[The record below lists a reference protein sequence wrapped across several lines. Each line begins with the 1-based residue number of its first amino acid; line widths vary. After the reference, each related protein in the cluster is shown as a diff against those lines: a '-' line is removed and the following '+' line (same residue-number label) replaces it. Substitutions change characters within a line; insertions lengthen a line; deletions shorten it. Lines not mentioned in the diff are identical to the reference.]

1 MTYEEFKIAMTAE
14 VTNLAGEEVNVLLH
28 RIPKNNGIILDAIT
42 VMGNGQNAAPSI
54 YLKDFYLRYRQGS
67 SMRELAEEILEFSS
81 LNHIRGRI
89 PEKFFLDF
97 SLVRKRIC
105 FKLIHYKKNAGLL
118 RSVPH
123 RRVLDLAMVFYY
135 SMEPNVLEHASVL
148 IRNTDVERWHTTGK
162 EIEHLAMENTPRL
175 MEWRF
180 STLPELLQ
188 EFLDEDK
195 REDEIDP
202 FRIDPDEVQSMPMY
216 VLTNREKY
224 FGAAC
229 MLYPDLLKQI
239 SDKLN
244 DNLYIL
250 PSSIHECIIMP
261 ASGEYS
267 QKSLS
272 EMVTEINEVQVDETE
287 VLSDNVYYFDRI
299 TGTIAM

>member
-67 SMRELAEEILEFSS
+67 SVRELAEEILEFSR

-162 EIEHLAMENTPRL
+162 EIEDLAMENTPRL

-180 STLPELLQ
+180 STLSELLQ
-188 EFLDEDK
+188 EFMDGDK

-202 FRIDPDEVQSMPMY
+202 FRIDPDEVQSAPMY

-287 VLSDNVYYFDRI
+287 VLSDNVYYFDRM
-299 TGTIAM
+299 TGSIAI

>member
-67 SMRELAEEILEFSS
+67 SVRELAEEILEFSR

-162 EIEHLAMENTPRL
+162 EIEDLAMENTPRL

-180 STLPELLQ
+180 STLSELLQ
-188 EFLDEDK
+188 EFMDGDK

-202 FRIDPDEVQSMPMY
+202 FRIDPDEVQSAPMY

-287 VLSDNVYYFDRI
+287 VLSDNVYYFDRM
-299 TGTIAM
+299 TGTIAI

>member
-14 VTNLAGEEVNVLLH
+14 VTNLAGEELNVLLH

-67 SMRELAEEILEFSS
+67 SVRELAEEILEFSR

-162 EIEHLAMENTPRL
+162 EIEDLAMENTPRL

-180 STLPELLQ
+180 STLSELLQ
-188 EFLDEDK
+188 EFMDGDK

-202 FRIDPDEVQSMPMY
+202 FRIDPDEVQSAPMY

-272 EMVTEINEVQVDETE
+272 EMVTEINEVLVDETE
-287 VLSDNVYYFDRI
+287 VLSDNVYYFDRM
-299 TGTIAM
+299 TGSIAI